1 MAAWVS
7 GARLAAAWS
16 SPLIRA
22 RETAEIAI
30 GDTGLPLRT
39 DPRLAELDFGDA
51 EGLTSAQMRELF
63 PDARAAFE
71 SDPAA
76 HPLPGGERPGAALAR
91 ALSCLE
97 EISTGNPRGRVMV
110 VLHTTLI
117 RLLVCHLLGIA
128 LGDYRRRLPII
139 DHGALTEL
147 RLDGGQRRVAAAQRP
162 ARAGRIAMTGPV
174 LAVGDGFVLVSLLR
188 DALREHV
195 GWRVE
200 IREHELPW
208 PEQPFG
214 DVGEVH
220 EASGGED
227 DLIEA
232 LGDAAVCVT
241 QLAPITERVLEACPR
256 LRFVG
261 VSRGGPV
268 NVNIEAATAHG
279 VLVSN
284 APGRNATATAEFT
297 IGLMLAT
304 LRRICET
311 HQSLS
316 IRHWRGEF
324 FRYPETGIELEHATV
339 GVLGYG
345 TVGAR
350 VAASAGGV
358 RRRGARLRPVRG
370 GAMPPG
376 PPRSPTCRSCSRER
390 RSSRS
395 TCARARRPSG

>member
-1 MAAWVS
+1 
-7 GARLAAAWS
+7 
-16 SPLIRA
+16 
-22 RETAEIAI
+22 
-30 GDTGLPLRT
+30 
-39 DPRLAELDFGDA
+39 
-51 EGLTSAQMRELF
+51 
-63 PDARAAFE
+63 
-71 SDPAA
+71 
-76 HPLPGGERPGAALAR
+76 
-91 ALSCLE
+91 
-97 EISTGNPRGRVMV
+97 
-110 VLHTTLI
+110 
-117 RLLVCHLLGIA
+117 
-128 LGDYRRRLPII
+128 
-139 DHGALTEL
+139 
-147 RLDGGQRRVAAAQRP
+147 
-162 ARAGRIAMTGPV
+162 MTGPV
-174 LAVGDGFVLVSLLR
+174 LAAGDGFVLVSLLR
-188 DALREHV
+188 DALREHL
-195 GWRVE
+195 GGAVE

-214 DVGEVH
+214 DIGEVH

-268 NVNIEAATAHG
+268 NVNLEAATEHG
-279 VLVSN
+279 VLVCN

-316 IRHWRGEF
+316 TRHWRGEF
-324 FRYPETGIELEHATV
+324 FRYPETGIELEHTTV

-350 VAASAGGV
+350 VAALLAAFGAEVLVYDPYTTVDAAGTTQVADLPELLARAQILTLHMRAGEETERMIDADALAVLPEGAVVINAARGSLLDYEALFDALESGRLAGAGLDVHPTEPVPDDSRLFTSPNVVMTPHVAGASRQVAHNAARIVAEEVSRFAAGEPLAHCQNPEAGGSTPT
-358 RRRGARLRPVRG
+358 AR
-370 GAMPPG
+370 
-376 PPRSPTCRSCSRER
+376 
-390 RSSRS
+390 
-395 TCARARRPSG
+395 